1 MSETAGT
8 KRLNAVVK
16 ELNVGMTTLVD
27 FLGKKGHVIE
37 AKPTSKLTEDQYN
50 ILLSEYS
57 SEMKVRQEAN
67 KLGKERSKPKDV
79 VHEIAKPKPAVVEEE
94 EEEEERILIKSGLV
108 NTAKKVEDTKPQVE
122 ETKPKEVAPAPVSQT
137 PPPPPEPVEDFKPP
151 VLEEKPLPP
160 PTPVAEVKTQSV
172 IEAELEKDD
181 AQTFK
186 VIGKIDLDAIKKPK
200 SKDKKDDKKSAQQ
213 NPVAQQ
219 KKEVKQTSPTQQKVQ
234 EKEKIK
240 ENKETPAPKTE
251 KATETLVTP
260 EVINLTPPSIA
271 ADTVIPEEE
280 AKAFE
285 TKYEKLEGLK
295 VMGKIELRVDPPKKA
310 QPVASSDN
318 LDQKKK
324 RKRKPIPGQ
333 TQNPNQGNNNN
344 QGNNQGGYNNRGG
357 QGNNNQGGQNR
368 GPGGNNQGGQ
378 NRPGGNNQGG
388 QNRGP
393 GGTNQGGQNRPGGTN
408 QGGQNR
414 GPGGNNQGGP
424 NRPGGNNFNRGGNNY
439 NRGTGNPPE
448 KTEVSEKEIQD
459 KLKATLARL
468 NPGSKNPNIG
478 AVRSKIRKQ
487 KRDHQAAER
496 EEAAFAEQQE
506 QNKLKVTEFVTAN
519 ELAKMMNLQITQ
531 IISACMSLGMMVS
544 INQRL
549 DAETIAIVA
558 EEFGYEVEFV
568 SAEVQEAVEEEIDDP
583 ETLLPRAPIVTV
595 MGHVD
600 HGKTSLLDFI
610 RKANVISG
618 EAGGTTQHIGAYEVK
633 LENGKKITF
642 LDTPGHE
649 AFTAMRARGAKIT
662 DIVIIVIAADDSVM
676 PQTKEAI
683 SHAQAAGVPIVF
695 AINKIDRE
703 GANPD
708 KIREQLSA
716 MNILVE
722 EWGGKFQCQ
731 EISAKKGL
739 NIELL
744 LEKVLL
750 EAEMLEL
757 KANPDKRAI
766 GSVIESTLDKGRGIV
781 TTVMVQSGTMQV
793 GDPLLAGI
801 YSGKVKAMFDER
813 GKKMLKAGPSTPV
826 VILGFD
832 GAPQA
837 GDKFI
842 ITKNDQE
849 AREIS
854 TKRQQ
859 LQREQG
865 IRTHKHITLDEI
877 GRRLAIGNFKE
888 LKVIVKGDVD
898 GSVEALSDSL
908 IKQSTEE
915 VQVTV
920 IYKGVGQISES
931 DVMLASASDAI
942 IVGFQVRPSPQARK
956 LAETESIDI
965 RLYSIIYKAIEEIKG
980 AIEGLLA
987 PKMEEKILGNAEI
1000 REVYKITK
1008 VGAVAGCMVTDGKI
1022 PSKSKVRL
1030 IRDGVVVYSGNLS
1043 SLKRFKDDVKE
1054 VSSGYDCGLTINN
1067 YNDLRIGD
1075 FVEAYD
1081 EVEVKR
1087 TLK

>member
-1 MSETAGT
+1 MSETSGT
-8 KRLNAVVK
+8 KRLNVVVK

-27 FLGKKGHVIE
+27 FLAKKGHVVE
-37 AKPTSKLTEDQYN
+37 AKPTTKLTEEQYVT
-50 ILLSEYS
+50 LLSEFS
-57 SEMKVRQEAN
+57 SEKTVKQAAN
-67 KLGKERSKPKDV
+67 KLGKDRIKPKDV
-79 VHEIAKPKPAVVEEE
+79 VHEIAKPKPIVVEEE
-94 EEEEERILIKSGLV
+94 EEEEDGILIKSELV
-108 NTAKKVEDTKPQVE
+108 NKGNKPETEKPEEKKE
-122 ETKPKEVAPAPVSQT
+122 ETPAIEAPVAVIPS
-137 PPPPPEPVEDFKPP
+137 VS
-151 VLEEKPLPP
+151 EE
-160 PTPVAEVKTQSV
+160 T
-172 IEAELEKDD
+172 LEKVTTNDELPK
-181 AQTFK
+181 FK
-186 VIGKIDLDAIKKPK
+186 VIGKIELPGKKTK
-200 SKDKKDDKKSAQQ
+200 SKKAEPEIAKVEKPIIEEKVE
-213 NPVAQQ
+213 P
-219 KKEVKQTSPTQQKVQ
+219 TSV
-234 EKEKIK
+234 
-240 ENKETPAPKTE
+240 
-251 KATETLVTP
+251 
-260 EVINLTPPSIA
+260 
-271 ADTVIPEEE
+271 VIPEPVAELNTATENPVIVEPELE

-285 TKYEKLEGLK
+285 TKYEKLDGLK
-295 VMGKIELRVDPPKKA
+295 VMGKIVLKADPPKKA

-324 RKRKPIPGQ
+324 RKRKTIGGPTDNKPA
-333 TQNPNQGNNNN
+333 NPNQPNGQPN
-344 QGNNQGGYNNRGG
+344 QNRPNHPG
-357 QGNNNQGGQNR
+357 QGNFNRTGNSPNYKGNNPYNKGGFNR
-368 GPGGNNQGGQ
+368 GPNTT
-378 NRPGGNNQGG
+378 PGA
-388 QNRGP
+388 P
-393 GGTNQGGQNRPGGTN
+393 
-408 QGGQNR
+408 
-414 GPGGNNQGGP
+414 
-424 NRPGGNNFNRGGNNY
+424 
-439 NRGTGNPPE
+439 

-468 NPGSKNPNIG
+468 NPGSKNPNLG

-487 KRDHQAAER
+487 KRDSQAAER
-496 EEAAFAEQQE
+496 EEAALQEQQE
-506 QNKLKVTEFVTAN
+506 QNKLRVTEFVTAN

-568 SAEVQEAVEEEIDDP
+568 SAEVQEAVEEEIDEPDM
-583 ETLLPRAPIVTV
+583 LLPRAPIVTV

-600 HGKTSLLDFI
+600 HGKTSLLDYI
-610 RKANVISG
+610 RRANVVSG
-618 EAGGTTQHIGAYEVK
+618 EAGGITQHIGAYEVK

-683 SHAQAAGVPIVF
+683 SHSLAAGVPIVF

-722 EWGGKFQCQ
+722 EWGGKYQCQ

-739 NIELL
+739 NIEAL

-750 EAEMLEL
+750 EAEMLDL
-757 KANPDKRAI
+757 KANPDKRAT

-793 GDPLLAGI
+793 GDPLLAGV

-837 GDKFI
+837 GDRFI

-908 IKQSTEE
+908 IKLSTEE
-915 VQVTV
+915 VQVSV

-965 RLYSIIYKAIEEIKG
+965 RLYSIIYKAIEEING

-987 PKMEEKILGNAEI
+987 PKLEEKILGNAQI
-1000 REVYKITK
+1000 REVFKISK
-1008 VGAVAGCMVTDGKI
+1008 VGTVAGCMVTDGKI
-1022 PSKSKVRL
+1022 PRNAKIRL
-1030 IRDGVVVYSGNLS
+1030 IRDGVVVFTGTLS

-1054 VSSGYDCGLTINN
+1054 VSSGYDCGLTIHN
-1067 YNDLRIGD
+1067 YNDLREGD
-1075 FVEAYD
+1075 NVEAYD